1 MPIQLVHKQTTAA
14 VRATFRM
21 VPPHVYA
28 RLMGSG
34 LEVNQLVKVGIQC
47 CVLGVYEWCVW
58 RAYGM
63 GCSHILWVLFSIVI
77 ALHFTAILCANL
89 SHPLDGT
96 VAFDANI
103 VGSQANY
110 SCSEGYILNGIT
122 TRVCQADGQWSGSE
136 PTCEG
141 QFARFYYCQ
150 CNLYFIAVS
159 QMDCNPLKP

>member
-1 MPIQLVHKQTTAA
+1 MPIQLAHKQTTAA
-14 VRATFRM
+14 MRATFWM
-21 VPPHVYA
+21 IPLHVYV

-34 LEVNQLVKVGIQC
+34 LEVNQLVKVGVQQC
-47 CVLGVYEWCVW
+47 VHGVYEWCVW
-58 RAYGM
+58 RAYGV
-63 GCSHILWVLFSIVI
+63 GCSHILWVFFNIVI
-77 ALHFTAILCANL
+77 APHFTAILCANL

-141 QFARFYYCQ
+141 WSPMMCTWCVHGVYMVC
-150 CNLYFIAVS
+150 VGGV
-159 QMDCNPLKP
+159 